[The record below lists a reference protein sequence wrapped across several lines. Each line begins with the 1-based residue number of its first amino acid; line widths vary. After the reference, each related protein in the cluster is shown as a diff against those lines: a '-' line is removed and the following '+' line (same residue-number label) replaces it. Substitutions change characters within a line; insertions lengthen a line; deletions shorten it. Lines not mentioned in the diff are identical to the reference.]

1 MIDGAVIKQFGRDD
15 LLDDFLKDLLA
26 EFLSRD
32 RLSVLGGDDDGVD
45 AKRDGSAAILFVL
58 DGDLGLRIWAQP
70 RESARSPR
78 DSHRSIKF
86 VREHDGQGHELFGL
100 VRRIAKHDA
109 LVTSTVILERSVVK
123 TLGNVGRLLLDGD
136 EDVAGLVVKALLRGV
151 VTNLLDRVTD
161 DLLVINV
168 CLGGDLA
175 EDHDHAGLRG
185 GLASNLGE
193 RVLLE
198 ASIKLNRQ
206 GGKLD

>member
-15 LLDDFLKDLLA
+15 LLHDFLKDFPA
-26 EFLSRD
+26 EFLSRN
-32 RLSVLGGDDDGVD
+32 RLSVLSRDDDGVD

-58 DGDLGLRIWAQP
+58 DGDLGLRIGAQP

-78 DSHRSIKF
+78 NSHRSVEF
-86 VREHDGQGHELFGL
+86 VREHDGQGHELLGF

-136 EDVAGLVVKALLRGV
+136 EDVAGLVVEALLRRV

-161 DLLVINV
+161 DLLVIDV
-168 CLGGDLA
+168 GLGSDLA
-175 EDHDHAGLRG
+175 EDHDHAGLRC

-193 RVLLE
+193 GVLLE
-198 ASIKLNRQ
+198 ASIELY
-206 GGKLD
+206 